1 MDYNEELCVKNEEA
15 PKDDDLDMGEGDTQL
30 LKKRINLFNVEV
42 DMDNPTI

>member
-15 PKDDDLDMGEGDTQL
+15 LEDDDLDMGEGDTQL
-30 LKKRINLFNVEV
+30 LKKRINPFNVEV